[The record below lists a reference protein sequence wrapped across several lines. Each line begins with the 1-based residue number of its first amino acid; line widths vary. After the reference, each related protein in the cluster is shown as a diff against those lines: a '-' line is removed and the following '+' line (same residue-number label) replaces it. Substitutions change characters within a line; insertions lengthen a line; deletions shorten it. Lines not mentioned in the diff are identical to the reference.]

1 MDGKDDLHHNQG
13 EDEEYTSDKYFCDS
27 DELEDEN
34 QVTDFF
40 EQEHHE
46 KKINIYTVV
55 KEEDICQRQ
64 EEGMVSVCS
73 ILSISRDEAV
83 ILLLHFGWD
92 FQRVIDEWLVK
103 EEDIRRDL
111 GLFKTRVSEV
121 DPNSVMECGVCGD
134 SFSINGMRGG
144 TCEHYFCIGC
154 WLNWIQEIIDQAGA
168 RCLRLKC
175 LEPFCKCSLGQEM
188 VLSLLV
194 SCEERYLK
202 MYRQY
207 LVRSYVESKKTIKW
221 CPAPGCEYAVEV
233 GNHGSGSGSYEVT
246 CECCY
251 EFCWNCLEEAHGP
264 VDCEIAKKSMLE
276 NNDFGKTENWKLVN
290 TKRCPK
296 CNSAIEKGGGC
307 RHMTCVFPC
316 CFEFCWFCLGNWFDH
331 DAHYACDWYY
341 DS

>member
-1 MDGKDDLHHNQG
+1 MPGVDGKDDLHHNQG

-34 QVTDFF
+34 HVTDFF

-103 EEDIRRDL
+103 EEIRRDL
-111 GLFKTRVSEV
+111 GLFKTGVSEV
-121 DPNSVMECGVCGD
+121 DTNFVMECGVSSD
-134 SFSINGMRGG
+134 SFSMNGMRGG
-144 TCEHYFCIGC
+144 TCGNYFCIGC
-154 WLNWIQEIIDQAGA
+154 WLNWIQEIIDQ
-168 RCLRLKC
+168 
-175 LEPFCKCSLGQEM
+175 
-188 VLSLLV
+188 
-194 SCEERYLK
+194 
-202 MYRQY
+202 
-207 LVRSYVESKKTIKW
+207 KTIKW

-316 CFEFCWFCLGNWFDH
+316 CFEFCLFCLGNWFDH

>member
-1 MDGKDDLHHNQG
+1 MAMIVVTEVYRAIGTNVFSVDGKDDLHHNQG

-34 QVTDFF
+34 HVTDFF

-64 EEGMVSVCS
+64 EEGM
-73 ILSISRDEAV
+73 
-83 ILLLHFGWD
+83 
-92 FQRVIDEWLVK
+92 RVIDEWLVK
-103 EEDIRRDL
+103 EEIRRDL
-111 GLFKTRVSEV
+111 GLFKTGVSEV
-121 DPNSVMECGVCGD
+121 KKW
-134 SFSINGMRGG
+134 FFL
-144 TCEHYFCIGC
+144 YWF
-154 WLNWIQEIIDQAGA
+154 
-168 RCLRLKC
+168 
-175 LEPFCKCSLGQEM
+175 LE
-188 VLSLLV
+188 
-194 SCEERYLK
+194 R
-202 MYRQY
+202 
-207 LVRSYVESKKTIKW
+207 KKTIKW

-316 CFEFCWFCLGNWFDH
+316 CFEFCLFCLGNWFDH

>member
-1 MDGKDDLHHNQG
+1 
-13 EDEEYTSDKYFCDS
+13 
-27 DELEDEN
+27 
-34 QVTDFF
+34 
-40 EQEHHE
+40 
-46 KKINIYTVV
+46 
-55 KEEDICQRQ
+55 
-64 EEGMVSVCS
+64 
-73 ILSISRDEAV
+73 
-83 ILLLHFGWD
+83 
-92 FQRVIDEWLVK
+92 
-103 EEDIRRDL
+103 
-111 GLFKTRVSEV
+111 
-121 DPNSVMECGVCGD
+121 
-134 SFSINGMRGG
+134 
-144 TCEHYFCIGC
+144 
-154 WLNWIQEIIDQAGA
+154 
-168 RCLRLKC
+168 
-175 LEPFCKCSLGQEM
+175 M

-194 SCEERYLK
+194 SCEERYLQ

-316 CFEFCWFCLGNWFDH
+316 CFEFCWFDH